1 MLPVFKNYIDRLD
14 NIVIDYNNFCLN
26 SLIVRLTDG
35 NVDMF
40 MEHVYDVDKKWSE
53 FSFVIVLEYESKEI
67 IFGVIFLTG
76 LMKCLL

>member
-1 MLPVFKNYIDRLD
+1 MLPVFKNYIDKLD
-14 NIVIDYNNFCLN
+14 NIVIDYNNFWLN

-40 MEHVYDVDKKWSE
+40 MEHIYDVDKSGQNLV
-53 FSFVIVLEYESKEI
+53 FVIVLEYESKEI

-76 LMKCLL
+76 LTKCLL